1 MSRLVTNA
9 IRSTAASSD
18 AITIDSAG
26 KPSFPN
32 GGVGKILQVKQTVK
46 TSFFSTTTT
55 GSVVDVTGVSVTITP
70 SSSSNKILVSCF
82 GEYGNGNNDS
92 FASLFLARTIGS
104 GSVNGDIA
112 IGDSRGSTTRAT
124 MNATL
129 RSGGGLSHN
138 VSRHFGC
145 EFLDSPNTTDA
156 VEYKLRIYVVQG
168 TPACIGGGNSDNYNN
183 FVSLPTFITAKEVAD

>member
-18 AITIDSAG
+18 AMTIDSAG

>member
-18 AITIDSAG
+18 AMTIDSAG

-138 VSRHFGC
+138 VSRSFGC
-145 EFLDSPNTTDA
+145 QFLDSPNTTNA
-156 VEYKLRIYVVQG
+156 VIYKLGMNVIQG
-168 TPACIGGGNSDNYNN
+168 APACIGGTSSDGYSN
-183 FVSLPTFITAKEVAD
+183 FASVPTYITAMEVAA

>member
-18 AITIDSAG
+18 AMTIDSAG

-183 FVSLPTFITAKEVAD
+183 FVSLPTFITAKEVAA